1 MGKSPATATCILE
14 LYFEEPVFLFILFT
28 VLTCFISKIQMML
41 PGSCPNC
48 NGSRPVT
55 KATSTLFP
63 FADRKKSET
72 LNKHKDDGMTE
83 LTHEDAED
91 VMRRIGLEYDQAR
104 TVACMETGLS
114 CMPQLFDDDEPSLQE
129 VKQAFSVFDEDND
142 GYMDALDLC
151 RVIRNLGLQEGVEV
165 SECEQMI
172 AKYDMNRDRRIDVK
186 EFTRVLE
193 ASFC

>member
-14 LYFEEPVFLFILFT
+14 LYFEGPVCLFIFFT
-28 VLTCFISKIQMML
+28 LLVTCFISKIQTTL
-41 PGSCPNC
+41 SGSCPNC
-48 NGSRPVT
+48 NGRSSRP
-55 KATSTLFP
+55 ASSTTLIP
-63 FADRKKSET
+63 FADGGRTES
-72 LNKHKDDGMTE
+72 E

-91 VMRRIGLEYDQAR
+91 VMSRIGLEYDQAR
-104 TVACMETGLS
+104 SVACVETGLS
-114 CMPQLFDDDEPSLQE
+114 CSMPQLFDDDEPSLQE
-129 VKQAFSVFDEDND
+129 VKQAFSVFDEDDD

-151 RVIRNLGLQEGVEV
+151 RVIRNLGLQQGGVEV
-165 SECEQMI
+165 CECEQMI